1 MLNTQQ
7 PSKLDRDEDGFL
19 DVHSIFYTI
28 QGEGPY
34 AGWPAIFV
42 RLYGCNLQCPFCDT
56 DYTSE
61 RTTISPTKLAHNVFE
76 AIQENGWNVR
86 LVVITGGEPFRQ
98 NLTPFVI
105 ALLANELMAVQIE
118 TNGTLCPE
126 EDFPWSHERLT
137 VVCSPKTG
145 KIHPEL
151 ALLVTAYK
159 YVLSYDA
166 IGTDGLPE
174 TALAHP
180 LGGHSHIARPPVG
193 WVGPVYIN
201 PMDAQDVEA
210 NARNLRAVAD
220 TVLKH
225 GQYIMG
231 VQLHKLVDLP

>member
-1 MLNTQQ
+1 MLNSQV
-7 PSKLDRDEDGFL
+7 PSKLNRDDDGFL

-61 RTTISPTKLAHNVFE
+61 RTNISPTKLAHNVFD
-76 AIQENGWNVR
+76 AIEENGWNCG

-98 NLTPFVI
+98 NLTPFV
-105 ALLANELMAVQIE
+105 NELLKADEMYVQIE

-126 EDFPWSHERLT
+126 DGFPWGHERLT

-145 KIHPEL
+145 KIHPDL
-151 ALLVTAYK
+151 APLVQAYK
-159 YVLSYDA
+159 YVLSHDA

-180 LGGHSHIARPPVG
+180 LGGYSHVARPPAG
-193 WVGPVYIN
+193 WMGPVYIN
-201 PMDAQDVEA
+201 PMDVKDPVVNQ
-210 NARNLRAVAD
+210 RNMQAVAA

-225 GQYIMG
+225 GRYIMG
-231 VQLHKLVDLP
+231 VQMHKLVDLP